1 MTARPFS
8 RIALALLLCAGAGYA
23 VHWSIGEWQY
33 RALLADRA
41 LSAGAR
47 GVSVKAEL
55 ACPEP
60 TETLAF
66 VIFGQSNAANHGAVR
81 LMAPD
86 DVFDFYNQQCFSGN
100 DPQFSAT
107 SDGGSPWPAFAETL
121 REDNEMR
128 PILWANVAVGNTR
141 ADEWTPGTPN
151 AARLRAETAAL
162 RAKGYQIAAFLYF
175 QGESDRETG
184 GADYLSLLSEIAAM
198 TDEAA
203 PGTPF
208 ILSNSSVCGADT
220 KAVLALSKARATLAK
235 SHSHVHVGP
244 DTDAIGQEFRSDGCH
259 LNEAGLRAA
268 GRQWAEHV
276 GTIIQAGN

>member
-41 LSAGAR
+41 LSAGDR

-66 VIFGQSNAANHGAVR
+66 VIFGQSK
-81 LMAPD
+81 
-86 DVFDFYNQQCFSGN
+86 CFSGN